1 MINFRGGGESKSQQV
16 REHSINTQIVS
27 VRYSEHTQLQSR
39 QRTVQDAIQSKLS
52 DLDQWISQYQ
62 AAFGSLEATQ
72 LASLLQEISSP
83 IDLGT
88 FPPPPNPWGFV
99 KQFTFPVVFSDEAV
113 SVLLLFFP
121 RPACRSSQLR
131 PCYSVSTERRSGS
144 PDQPV

>member
-1 MINFRGGGESKSQQV
+1 MC
-16 REHSINTQIVS
+16 

-88 FPPPPNPWGFV
+88 
-99 KQFTFPVVFSDEAV
+99 
-113 SVLLLFFP
+113 
-121 RPACRSSQLR
+121 RPHSSGLW
-131 PCYSVSTERRSGS
+131 VESGS
-144 PDQPV
+144 L